1 MTLNASLHSEM
12 KSLLLVVITSS
23 VCLSA
28 VPKGENHHNRK
39 VLNVRKPS
47 KVKLRYPFAKRG
59 RISTSRKPS
68 GGSHEEAYH
77 YIIETAYRN
86 HNNDA
91 KNKRKNK
98 FLEIPTEED
107 KSEDYQND
115 EWGKKCILKAGTKKK
130 QLDIPG
136 CGGWVKLACPGGCLA
151 LHKVSRHKYFYNL
164 RGSQDKGKIFLEC
177 QMLISLLSHVA
188 CDVNLCHSR

>member
-86 HNNDA
+86 HNDDA
-91 KNKRKNK
+91 KKKRKHRILK
-98 FLEIPTEED
+98 IPT
-107 KSEDYQND
+107 KEDYQND
-115 EWGKKCILKAGTKKK
+115 ELESKCSVKAGTKKK
-130 QLDIPG
+130 QQLDIPG

-151 LHKVSRHKYFYNL
+151 IHKVSRHKYFYNL